1 MLELFLLAQQ
11 PEVPCIHIKEVIQ
24 VVREAKNVSKK
35 EKRRIIHRIEISSSC
50 KNS

>member
-11 PEVPCIHIKEVIQ
+11 PEVPCIDIQEVIE
-24 VVREAKNVSKK
+24 VVRDAKNVSKK
-35 EKRRIIHRIEISSSC
+35 EKRRIIHRIEINSSC